1 MPSAL
6 VPAVVRALAIA
17 KLPQSTSIKFVKLM
31 NGNYEAEAGEHEI
44 VVTPG
49 GRQVG
54 GERQRQRRGRRR
66 LMRALVVEDYAP
78 VRDAVVEGLTENG
91 FAVDSSSDGEEG
103 LWYAQQ
109 NPYDVIVLDLML
121 PKRDGM
127 SVLKALRA
135 SGSTIP
141 VLVLTA
147 KDGVD
152 DRVRGLDTGADDY
165 LVKPFAF
172 AELLA
177 RVRALVRRHYTA
189 TPVILVGDLAIDTT
203 KRAVV
208 RDGESIALSAREY
221 ALLEYLAMRV
231 GQLVTRTE
239 IWEHVYDFHSD
250 AHSNVV
256 DVYIGYLR
264 KKLGS
269 ELIQTKRGQGY
280 VLG

>member
-1 MPSAL
+1 
-6 VPAVVRALAIA
+6 
-17 KLPQSTSIKFVKLM
+17 
-31 NGNYEAEAGEHEI
+31 
-44 VVTPG
+44 
-49 GRQVG
+49 
-54 GERQRQRRGRRR
+54 
-66 LMRALVVEDYAP
+66 MRALVVEDYAP
-78 VRDAVVEGLTENG
+78 VRNAVVEGLTENG
-91 FAVDSSSDGEEG
+91 FAVDNSSDGDEG

-121 PKRDGM
+121 PKRDGI
-127 SVLKALRA
+127 SVLRELRA
-135 SGSTIP
+135 SGSNVP

-147 KDGVD
+147 KDAVD

-177 RVRALVRRHYTA
+177 RVRALVRRRYTA
-189 TPVILVGDLAIDTT
+189 TPVIRVGELEIDTT
-203 KRAVV
+203 KRSVRRAGEAVV
-208 RDGESIALSAREY
+208 LSAREY
-221 ALLEYLAMRV
+221 ALLEYLAMRT
-231 GQLVTRTE
+231 GELVTRTE

-264 KKLGS
+264 KKLGA
-269 ELIQTKRGQGY
+269 ELIQTRRGQGY